1 MDDAFSARPVEGT
14 ELQTTLELETGRL
27 SYVQLGSGRDVV
39 YLHGALTTSTEGI
52 IALGATF
59 APHVRLTAFDR
70 PGHGSSDPV
79 PDGGSIWTQAT
90 LITEAM
96 SRLGL
101 HRPIVIGHSFG
112 AAVALAI
119 ALQTPTLVEGIVVLG
134 PIAFPEL
141 RPELAIFGPRA
152 MPMTGPGWTVL
163 ARPTDPLL
171 LATLWNGMFLP
182 QAMTDDFAAGFPFQ
196 TAGSADRLRAEGA
209 DALQLASGLVRAA
222 SLYSQCQLPVHIL
235 QGDRDMVVNPI
246 LHGRQLAEILP
257 DATFS
262 WLEGLG
268 HMAHHFRPEVV
279 LNAVRQMEGSTV
291 LDGGLQTIPQT
302 GGPRH

>member
-1 MDDAFSARPVEGT
+1 MDDAPSTRLAEGDLQSA
-14 ELQTTLELETGRL
+14 LELENGRL
-27 SYVQLGSGRDVV
+27 AYAQLGSGRDVV
-39 YLHGALTTSTEGI
+39 YLHGALTTSTEGL

-70 PGHGSSDPV
+70 PGHGLSNPV
-79 PDGGSIWTQAT
+79 PNGGSIWTQARV
-90 LITEAM
+90 IAEAM

-119 ALQTPTLVEGIVVLG
+119 ALQTPTLVEGILVLG

-141 RPELAIFGPRA
+141 RAELAIFGPRA
-152 MPMTGPGWTVL
+152 MPWTGPGWTAL
-163 ARPTDPLL
+163 ARPMDPAL

-182 QAMTDDFAAGFPFQ
+182 QAMTEDFAAGFPFQ

-209 DALQLASGLVRAA
+209 DALQLASGLARAA
-222 SLYSQCQLPVHIL
+222 SLYSQCRLPVHIL

-257 DATFS
+257 DARFS
-262 WLEGLG
+262 WLGGLG

-279 LNAVRQMEGSTV
+279 LNAVRQMERSTV
-291 LDGGLQTIPQT
+291 PDGGC
-302 GGPRH
+302 R